1 MNRKNY
7 SVAVVATMS
16 AGKSTLLNSMIGAE
30 ILPSQNE
37 ACTAKVYSITDD
49 DNATGFTARTISS
62 NVSGEWQPATRAVL
76 STFNKSNADKIEIC
90 GDLRQIKN
98 MRSGRAVLLYDT
110 PGPNNSQDATHS
122 QITEKI
128 IKESDFCSII
138 CVLNATQLNTDDE
151 FNLLHFIS
159 QETKKK
165 NTNSNVL
172 FVLNKVD
179 EFKLSAGESIRAA
192 LERCKKHLRDKVGFS
207 NINLVPV
214 SSYLALLIRMMLD
227 TMQPMTREEAEGFFH
242 GKKNKNNKYF
252 RAVLPN
258 DEDFAKEDF
267 LRSKMKFFLRR
278 KRSYASALKFSPEM
292 KRGFLTL
299 KEKQEK
305 KKASNTYILVG
316 ERFYSLEDVNAV
328 LLLTGVPL
336 VELYLEKKMKKVS
349 K

>member
-1 MNRKNY
+1 MDKKNY

-37 ACTAKVYSITDD
+37 ACTAKVYSVIDD
-49 DNATGFTARTISS
+49 DNATEFMARCITNDVI
-62 NVSGEWQPATRAVL
+62 GEWQPATRHLL
-76 STFNKSNADKIEIC
+76 SAFNKSDADKIEIC

-128 IKESDFCSII
+128 IKESDFCSIL

-159 QETKKK
+159 QEIKKK

-179 EFKLSAGESIRAA
+179 QFKLSAGESIRAA

-207 NINLVPV
+207 NISLVPV
-214 SSYLALLIRMMLD
+214 SSYLALLIRMMID
-227 TMQPMTREEAEGFFH
+227 TMQPMTKEEADGLFH
-242 GKKNKNNKYF
+242 GKKNKNNKFF

-258 DEDFAKEDF
+258 DEDYEKEDF
-267 LRSKMKFFLRR
+267 LCSKIKFFLRR

-292 KRGFLTL
+292 KRGFLAL
-299 KEKQEK
+299 KEKMEK
-305 KKASNTYILVG
+305 KKASNTYILIG
-316 ERFYSLEDVNAV
+316 ERFYSLEDVNMV

-336 VELYLEKKMKKVS
+336 VELYLEKKMKKIS

>member
-1 MNRKNY
+1 MNKKNY

-49 DNATGFTARTISS
+49 DDATGFTARTIT
-62 NVSGEWQPATRAVL
+62 NEVCGEWQPATRAVL

-179 EFKLSAGESIRAA
+179 QFKLSAGESIRAA
-192 LERCKKHLRDKVGFS
+192 LERCKKHLRDKIGFS
-207 NINLVPV
+207 NITLLPV
-214 SSYLALLIRMMLD
+214 SSYLALLIRMMID
-227 TMQPMTREEAEGFFH
+227 TMQPMTAEEASGFFH
-242 GKKNKNNKYF
+242 GKKNKNNKF
-252 RAVLPN
+252 FKAALPN
-258 DEDFAKEDF
+258 DEDDEKENF
-267 LRSKMKFFLRR
+267 LRIKIKSFLRR

-292 KRGFLTL
+292 KRGFLAL

-305 KKASNTYILVG
+305 KKISNSYVLIDD
-316 ERFYSLEDVNAV
+316 RFYSLEDINTV